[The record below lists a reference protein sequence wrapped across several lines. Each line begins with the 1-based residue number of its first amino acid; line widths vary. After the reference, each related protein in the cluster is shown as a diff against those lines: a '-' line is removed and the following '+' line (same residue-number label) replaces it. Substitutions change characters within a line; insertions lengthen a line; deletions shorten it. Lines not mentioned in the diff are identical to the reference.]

1 MCLPHHPGLLSC
13 MRLWRLL
20 QSVWVALVPPARLR
34 AQASFLILGHVG
46 CRVQA
51 LAMGLVN
58 AVVPLARLEEETLVW
73 CREMLRNSPTAL
85 RVLKSA
91 LNAAEDGQAG
101 LQACRMSLAWCVQ

>member
-1 MCLPHHPGLLSC
+1 MLSD
-13 MRLWRLL
+13 
-20 QSVWVALVPPARLR
+20 
-34 AQASFLILGHVG
+34 
-46 CRVQA
+46 VQA

-101 LQACRMSLAWCVQ
+101 LQARYTMLFLMR